1 MNSILPLFAV
11 GFFSLIS
18 FANAQSIA
26 SSEDVH
32 PVLLKTSLV
41 TSSDEAFDMV
51 NNSSELNLSEKRNL
65 YQQSGV
71 TVLDSACTVAD
82 FETNGVN
89 PSFVMSGSSGG
100 SVPEVIDNPDRSS
113 LNESARALQIVQQ
126 DETTWWCRA
135 NITFNNAVKINSKTR
150 YMHLMVKC
158 PSGLSVLTYE
168 PGEHWFA
175 NVSVSKRNEWCDVVV
190 DMMSTSYNLGN
201 TILYSLG
208 VCANSTTYMPD
219 MEWYI
224 DEITFSDNSKP
235 RTGKTTFLD
244 SLVCVLTTEDEDWN
258 FVNSNPVNSIMV
270 MNNGSQTVD
279 FSVNIDVRTD
289 SKAPYRLDQIPMT
302 LSAGEKKTI
311 KHELVN
317 PDPGFYRYYLGVTD
331 GNLVQTKIIRQIGY
345 NPELIAD
352 TISTES
358 DFDEFW
364 NLAKA
369 DLASV
374 APEYKV
380 TYKQDLGTHKIYN
393 VEMKSIKG
401 NTIKG
406 YYSVPNKSGKFPAI
420 VVSNGFGTTAAVPTR
435 TDDYAIFSYNIR
447 GMGLSTDFTATDDL
461 FVNGLV
467 DKSTYYYRDCYMD
480 ALRAVDFI
488 CSRPEVDM
496 TKIFAEGE
504 SQGGA
509 LTYVIAALDSRIL
522 AAAPSIPFLSDF
534 PHYYRI
540 KENVNEIDEW
550 PMNILNQYMKK
561 YNLSKE
567 DAFQNLSYFDI
578 KNLTGKI
585 KCPILMSVGLQDPT
599 CPPHINFAAFNQV
612 MSPKE
617 YVIMKLN
624 GHYTDAAFITY
635 KNAWYQTILDNL
647 SSGIPQLNTSLFKDQ
662 IQTFVNGNVVTVTCH
677 VDKPVNIEFYH
688 IDGILDCRKTIE
700 YASTTVLS
708 SGVYI
713 MSAFDGINKDVRKV
727 VVR

>member
-1 MNSILPLFAV
+1 MNSVLPLLAV
-11 GFFSLIS
+11 GFLSLIS

-26 SSEDVH
+26 LSEDV
-32 PVLLKTSLV
+32 TSDIINN
-41 TSSDEAFDMV
+41 TECTASDGAFPIV
-51 NNSSELNLSEKRNL
+51 NNPLESNLSEKRNL
-65 YQQSGV
+65 YSQSGV
-71 TVLDSACTVAD
+71 AILDSACTVAD

-89 PSFVMSGSSGG
+89 PSFVMAGTNGG
-100 SVPEVIDNPDRSS
+100 SVPEVVDNPDRNS
-113 LNESARALQIVQQ
+113 LNESARVLRIVQK

-135 NITFNNAVKINSKTR
+135 NITFNNPVKINSKTR

-158 PSGLSVLTYE
+158 PSGLSALTYE

-175 NVSVSKRNEWCDVVV
+175 NVPIAKRNEWCDVVV
-190 DMMSTSYNLGN
+190 DMMASSYNLSN

-208 VCANSTTYMPD
+208 VCANSTTYIPD

-224 DEITFSDNSKP
+224 DEITFSDKP
-235 RTGKTTFLD
+235 KVRTGKITFLD
-244 SLVCVLTTEDEDWN
+244 SLVCVLTTEDDDWN
-258 FVNSNPVNSIMV
+258 FVNTNPVNSIMV

-289 SKAPYRLDQIPMT
+289 SKAPYWLDQIPMT
-302 LSAGEKKTI
+302 LSAGEKKTV

-331 GNLVQTKIIRQIGY
+331 GNLVQTKIIRQMGY
-345 NPELIAD
+345 NPESIAD
-352 TISTES
+352 TISAEN

-364 NLAKA
+364 KTAKT
-369 DLASV
+369 DLSRV

-406 YYSVPNKSGKFPAI
+406 YYSVPNKTGKFPAI
-420 VVSNGFGTTAAVPTR
+420 VVSNGFGVTAAVSTR
-435 TDDYAIFSYNIR
+435 TDDYAVFSYNIR
-447 GMGLSTDFTATDDL
+447 GMGLSTDYTATDNL
-461 FVNGLV
+461 FVNGLA

-488 CSRPEVDM
+488 CSRPEVDT
-496 TKIFAEGE
+496 TKMFAEGD

-540 KENVNEIDEW
+540 KENVNDIEEW

-567 DAFQNLSYFDI
+567 DAFRNLSYFDI
-578 KNLTGKI
+578 KNFTGKI
-585 KCPILMSVGLQDPT
+585 KCPVLMSVGLQDPT

-612 MSPKE
+612 RSPKE

-624 GHYTDAAFITY
+624 GHYTDAAFINY

-647 SSGIPQLNTSLFKDQ
+647 PSGVHQTSNVPFKDR
-662 IQTFVNGNVVTVTCH
+662 IQTYVVGNEVYVTSKVG
-677 VDKPVNIEFYH
+677 KPIVIDFCH
-688 IDGILDCRKTIE
+688 IDGLLASRKTVE
-700 YASTTVLS
+700 STFSVVLEA
-708 SGVYI
+708 GVYL
-713 MSAFDGINKDVRKV
+713 MTATDGINKDVRKIM
-727 VVR
+727 VR